1 MSSFVSKRL
10 LLLIIYG
17 ELYVIQFYIVK
28 FNVEAKKKRYISNWE
43 NMFSTFEYVQSL
55 AVFV

>member
-28 FNVEAKKKRYISNWE
+28 FNVEAKKKIHIQLGKH
-43 NMFSTFEYVQSL
+43 VL
-55 AVFV
+55 DL